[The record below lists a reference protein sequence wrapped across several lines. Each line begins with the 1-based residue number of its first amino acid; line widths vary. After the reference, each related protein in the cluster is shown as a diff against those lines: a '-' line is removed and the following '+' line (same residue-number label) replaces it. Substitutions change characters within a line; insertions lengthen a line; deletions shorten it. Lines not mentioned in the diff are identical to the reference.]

1 MSKFIHGDNI
11 QNKLSG
17 GETDRK
23 KLALLREI
31 NTKYLTWKKECL
43 SVVGDEKKDTDQLV
57 SALNRYKNF
66 IEQERFKKN
75 FNAQTKLHSTVL
87 EEFIYYIFRLIPKI
101 ENSMRLGSMEAYTN
115 LFFAPKNLEALNS
128 DCGVNIYTKDQDFAI
143 AKTATIIA
151 TPEGQKSEKR
161 HTIQIP
167 VVSVECKTYVDKT
180 MYEGSVATAER
191 IKQGNPYS
199 RFIIVAEFYAVSL
212 DVDPSHSKIDQI
224 YVLRRQTNSSRKKTI
239 NPIDEGVVWRL
250 YSDIKAHV
258 CGEWS
263 DMSQKVNSGLMIG

>member
-11 QNKLSG
+11 QNKLAG
-17 GETDRK
+17 GEKSPK

-31 NTKYLTWKKECL
+31 HKKYTAWRDACL
-43 SVVGDEKKDTDQLV
+43 SVSNDEKKDTDRLV
-57 SALNRYKNF
+57 DLLNNYKDF
-66 IEQERFKKN
+66 IEHERFRKN

-87 EEFIYYIFRLIPKI
+87 EEFIYYVFRLIPKI
-101 ENSMRLGSMEAYTN
+101 EDSMRLGSMEAYTN
-115 LFFAPKNLEALNS
+115 LFFAPKNLQALNS

-143 AKTATIIA
+143 AKTATIVA
-151 TPEGQKSEKR
+151 TPEGQNSEKR
-161 HTIQIP
+161 HKIQIP

-224 YVLRRQTNSSRKKTI
+224 YVLRRQTNSARKKSI
-239 NPIDEGVVWRL
+239 NPIDSNVVWRL
-250 YSDIKAHV
+250 YSDVKRHV
-258 CGEWS
+258 CGDWS
-263 DMSQKVNSGLMIG
+263 DMSSKVHSGLMIG